1 MARRASDAFTGRHR
15 RVTRAENDRDCNRHA
30 VPGKIPTPNIPRPSF
45 IDKPARGGLPPP
57 WLARVHGPSSTP
69 PKRQSPG
76 NLPNCTRTVSEP
88 RASKTRNDIRRDEG
102 RIPRHTHWSN
112 NSFYGNTVGEGGRR
126 RGDIGG
132 RRAAWDSIF
141 CQKFSVA
148 DFEPI
153 NQTDRSGMSPS
164 GSPYRD
170 SLAYRVRRLA

>member
-30 VPGKIPTPNIPRPSF
+30 VPGKIPTPNIPRPSS
-45 IDKPARGGLPPP
+45 IDKPPRTGTTA
-57 WLARVHGPSSTP
+57 LARARARRPSSTP
-69 PKRQSPG
+69 PERQSPG
-76 NLPNCTRTVSEP
+76 NFPNCWRAVSER
-88 RASKTRNDIRRDEG
+88 RASKTRSDVRQDEG
-102 RIPRHTHWSN
+102 RIPRHSHWSN
-112 NSFYGNTVGEGGRR
+112 NSFYGNTVGKRGRR

-132 RRAAWDSIF
+132 RRAARDSIF

-153 NQTDRSGMSPS
+153 NQTDRSGMSPN

>member
-1 MARRASDAFTGRHR
+1 MVRRASDAFTGRHR

-30 VPGKIPTPNIPRPSF
+30 VPGKIPTPNIPWPSS
-45 IDKPARGGLPPP
+45 IDKPARGGTTALTRTR
-57 WLARVHGPSSTP
+57 ARPFFDFR
-69 PKRQSPG
+69 PKRQSRG
-76 NLPNCTRTVSEP
+76 NFPNCTRTVSER
-88 RASKTRNDIRRDEG
+88 RASKTRNDIRQDEG

-112 NSFYGNTVGEGGRR
+112 NSFYGNTVGKRGRR

>member
-1 MARRASDAFTGRHR
+1 MTVTVTRSPEKYRHR
-15 RVTRAENDRDCNRHA
+15 ISR
-30 VPGKIPTPNIPRPSF
+30 GPRPS
-45 IDKPARGGLPPP
+45 ISYLEKGPPP

-69 PKRQSPG
+69 SERQSPG
-76 NLPNCTRTVSEP
+76 NFPNCWRTVSQR

-102 RIPRHTHWSN
+102 RVPRHSHWSN
-112 NSFYGNTVGEGGRR
+112 NSFYGNTVGKRGRR

-132 RRAAWDSIF
+132 RRATRDSIF